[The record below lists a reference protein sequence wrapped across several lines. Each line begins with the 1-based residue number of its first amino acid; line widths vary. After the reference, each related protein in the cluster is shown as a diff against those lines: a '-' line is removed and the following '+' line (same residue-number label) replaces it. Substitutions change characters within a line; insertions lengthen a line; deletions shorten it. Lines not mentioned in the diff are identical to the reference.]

1 MCNSSFDA
9 WLYVGGG
16 GGVQYRKCQDL
27 LNDEIFM
34 TLYDIWG
41 ETGVLMIFFLN
52 FMFYYI
58 SRAATNIDLRAVA
71 AHVLV
76 VNAFLL

>member
-1 MCNSSFDA
+1 MT
-9 WLYVGGG
+9 
-16 GGVQYRKCQDL
+16 KCHQ
-27 LNDEIFM
+27 IFM

-41 ETGVLMIFFLN
+41 ETDIFSN
-52 FMFYYI
+52 FMFCYI

>member
-16 GGVQYRKCQDL
+16 GGGTIRKVSGSP
-27 LNDEIFM
+27 DEMPPNIH
-34 TLYDIWG
+34 
-41 ETGVLMIFFLN
+41 
-52 FMFYYI
+52 I

>member
-16 GGVQYRKCQDL
+16 VQYGKCHEL
-27 LNDEIFM
+27 LNDKMPPNIHDFIQYLGWNGGPHDIFS
-34 TLYDIWG
+34 
-41 ETGVLMIFFLN
+41 N

-58 SRAATNIDLRAVA
+58 SRAATNIDLRAA
-71 AHVLV
+71 AEVLV